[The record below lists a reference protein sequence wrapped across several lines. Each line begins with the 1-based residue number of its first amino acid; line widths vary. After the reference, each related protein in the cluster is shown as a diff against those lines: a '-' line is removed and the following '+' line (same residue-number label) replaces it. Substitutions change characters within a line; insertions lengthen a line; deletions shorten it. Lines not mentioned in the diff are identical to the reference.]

1 MRLTSNFGLFK
12 DMPSTVSTEI
22 NAFTLKKTSFTVF
35 SFIAVR
41 LCLYFCR
48 TLKFCTIIPFFYMSL
63 KHITAVLALIAHL
76 TVSGQQSEPKSFSLQ
91 QAREHA
97 ILNSYEVKNAL
108 TDREIARKTIWETT
122 AIGLP
127 QISGKINYQNMLD
140 VPTMLLP
147 DFITPAIVGVNEGL
161 FGLTPVNPV
170 PETQFFPVQFGSK
183 HNADWGITAS
193 QLVFSG
199 EYLVGLQASRIF
211 YELSDKALLKTQ
223 NDIRA
228 SVTKTYYLVLVA
240 EESFKILQDLAVNT
254 MSIRKEM
261 EAMLEV
267 GFIEDTDVDQ
277 MLLVEANLQN
287 TLSNLSAQIEIAKRL
302 LKFQMGISL
311 NENIVLTDKLNDVL
325 DMDGVGQMMLKDFQI
340 ANNIE
345 FKLFETQEGLAELSL
360 KRQISTYL
368 PSVAAFA
375 SYSKNAM
382 RNKFNIFNTNEP
394 WYPTT
399 VIGFSINVPVF
410 SSGMRMA
417 QVSKARMEL
426 EKTRTLKTQVSEG
439 LQLNYSQSLLN
450 LRTAY
455 DNYQTEKKNLALSEK
470 IFNKTTIK
478 YREGLSSSLELTQ
491 VQNQL
496 LTNQTNYFRAMVD
509 MLNAK
514 AELEKLHTEM

>member
-1 MRLTSNFGLFK
+1 MN
-12 DMPSTVSTEI
+12 
-22 NAFTLKKTSFTVF
+22 LKNISV
-35 SFIAVR
+35 
-41 LCLYFCR
+41 
-48 TLKFCTIIPFFYMSL
+48 
-63 KHITAVLALIAHL
+63 LIALFAHL
-76 TVSGQQSEPKSFSLQ
+76 SLTGQQTEPKSFSLQ
-91 QAREHA
+91 QAREYA
-97 ILNSYEVKNAL
+97 IMNSYEVKNAL

-127 QISGKINYQNMLD
+127 QINGKINYQNMPN

-161 FGLTPVNPV
+161 FGLEPINPV

-183 HNADWGITAS
+183 HNADWGITAT

-211 YELSDKALLKTQ
+211 YELSEKALLKTQ

-240 EESFKILQDLAVNT
+240 GESYKILQELAVNT
-254 MSIRKEM
+254 SNIRKEM

-277 MLLVEANLQN
+277 MLLVESSLQN
-287 TLSNLSAQIEIAKRL
+287 TLNNLSAQIEIAKRL
-302 LKFQMGISL
+302 LKFQMGIGL
-311 NENIVLTDKLNDVL
+311 NENIVLTDKLDDVL
-325 DMDGVGQMMLKDFQI
+325 DMDGVGQMMIKDFQI
-340 ANNIE
+340 AKNIE
-345 FKLFETQEGLAELSL
+345 FKLLETQEGLTELSL
-360 KRQISTYL
+360 KRQMSTYL

-382 RNKFNIFNTNEP
+382 RNKFNIFNANEP

-399 VIGFSINVPVF
+399 VVGLSISVPVF

-439 LQLNYSQSLLN
+439 LQLNYRQSLLN
-450 LRTAY
+450 LQTAF
-455 DNYQTEKKNLALSEK
+455 DSYQTEKKNMALSER
-470 IFNKTTIK
+470 IYNKTTIK

-496 LTNQTNYFRAMVD
+496 LTNQTNYFKSMVD